1 MKIFEKI
8 DVFDIL
14 TNHFSTLVNDNTK
27 RPELTDWL
35 TFLIIPVIIASALTY
50 FKVEL
55 TERATNLVITT
66 LSILVGLFFN
76 VVVILFDIIKRDSS
90 KNLKNRLLE
99 QLLTNISYTIFTS
112 LVIIFFTVLS
122 FFDNNCWA
130 MVMTFLV
137 YFLLSHFAFTVL
149 MILKRVYALFINE
162 MDELSTTKKDDE

>member
-8 DVFDIL
+8 NVLSIL
-14 TNHFSTLVNDNTK
+14 KNHFSTLVNDNTK
-27 RPELTDWL
+27 RPEFADWL
-35 TFLIIPVIIASALTY
+35 TFLIIPFLISFSLTY
-50 FKVEL
+50 FKVDL

-112 LVIIFFTVLS
+112 LIIIFFTVLS
-122 FFDNNCWA
+122 FFNSKCWT
-130 MVMTFLV
+130 MITTFLV

-149 MILKRVYALFINE
+149 MILKRVYAIFMNE
-162 MDELSTTKKDDE
+162 MEELSNTTNDN